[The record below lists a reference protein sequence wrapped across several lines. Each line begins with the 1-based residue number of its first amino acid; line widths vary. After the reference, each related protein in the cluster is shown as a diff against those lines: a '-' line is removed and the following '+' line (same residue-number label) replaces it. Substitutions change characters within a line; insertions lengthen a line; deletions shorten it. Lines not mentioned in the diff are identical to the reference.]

1 MFTNGSIPGGQSW
14 QTDKPMKFQIY
25 QNKQPAVDS
34 RFGVTAVL
42 DYRAKVTR
50 VEKEFE
56 TVKKQ
61 TDNLFVRY
69 PVEISKPFMAKAVTI
84 KEEAPFTIGIK
95 NVSLK
100 PVGIRAGRLMSVQIV
115 GVGGV

>member
-1 MFTNGSIPGGQSW
+1 
-14 QTDKPMKFQIY
+14 MKFQIY

-56 TVKKQ
+56 TV
-61 TDNLFVRY
+61 
-69 PVEISKPFMAKAVTI
+69 
-84 KEEAPFTIGIK
+84 
-95 NVSLK
+95 
-100 PVGIRAGRLMSVQIV
+100 
-115 GVGGV
+115 

>member
-14 QTDKPMKFQIY
+14 QTEQPMKFQIY

-56 TVKKQ
+56 TV
-61 TDNLFVRY
+61 
-69 PVEISKPFMAKAVTI
+69 
-84 KEEAPFTIGIK
+84 
-95 NVSLK
+95 
-100 PVGIRAGRLMSVQIV
+100 
-115 GVGGV
+115 